1 MNSTSLDCDPISRND
16 SASNISIQE
25 SELSGFKLDS
35 SLSHQKQS
43 TPLNGGFRPMRSA
56 ASLFSK
62 FNLFRTLC
70 LLLAISVTGLASAAP
85 IARIASNDYTAGS
98 TGQYVVIQ
106 IDDVEAEIIRKNLIG
121 YTTIILPV
129 KSGTVY
135 KSIMGANGTLGI
147 RLPNNNFAQR
157 ICEILGRPITTT
169 SVNRSGEIPL
179 NDPNEIFKVFNGEF
193 DLLIDDGKINHTKG
207 STIYKLENYKLN
219 TIRK

>member
-1 MNSTSLDCDPISRND
+1 MKNKVTQRVNSNSKK
-16 SASNISIQE
+16 SILNAAE
-25 SELSGFKLDS
+25 VI
-35 SLSHQKQS
+35 
-43 TPLNGGFRPMRSA
+43 LNGGIIVYPTDTLYGFGVDANNISA
-56 ASLFSK
+56 INKLNK
-62 FNLFRTLC
+62 LKGREGP
-70 LLLAISVTGLASAAP
+70 ISVVMQDINTIISCAK
-85 IARIASNDYTAGS
+85 
-98 TGQYVVIQ
+98 

-135 KSIMGANGTLGI
+135 KSIMGEGKTLGI
-147 RLPNNNFAQR
+147 RLPDHSFASNLCKL
-157 ICEILGRPITTT
+157 IDGPITTT

>member
-1 MNSTSLDCDPISRND
+1 MKNKVTQRVNSNSKK
-16 SASNISIQE
+16 SILNAAE
-25 SELSGFKLDS
+25 VI
-35 SLSHQKQS
+35 
-43 TPLNGGFRPMRSA
+43 LNGGIIVYPTDTLYGFGVDANNISA
-56 ASLFSK
+56 INKLNK
-62 FNLFRTLC
+62 LKGREGP
-70 LLLAISVTGLASAAP
+70 ISVVMQDINTIISCAK
-85 IARIASNDYTAGS
+85 
-98 TGQYVVIQ
+98 

-135 KSIMGANGTLGI
+135 KSIMGEGETLGV
-147 RLPNNNFAQR
+147 RLPDHSFATNLCKL
-157 ICEILGRPITTT
+157 IDGPITTT

>member
-1 MNSTSLDCDPISRND
+1 MKNKVTQRVNSNSKK
-16 SASNISIQE
+16 SILNAAE
-25 SELSGFKLDS
+25 VI
-35 SLSHQKQS
+35 
-43 TPLNGGFRPMRSA
+43 LNGGIIVYPTDTLYGFGVDANNISA
-56 ASLFSK
+56 INKLNK
-62 FNLFRTLC
+62 LKGREGP
-70 LLLAISVTGLASAAP
+70 ISVVMQDINTIISCAK
-85 IARIASNDYTAGS
+85 
-98 TGQYVVIQ
+98 

-135 KSIMGANGTLGI
+135 KSIMGEGETLGV
-147 RLPNNNFAQR
+147 RLPDHSFATNLCKL
-157 ICEILGRPITTT
+157 IDGPITST

>member
-1 MNSTSLDCDPISRND
+1 MKNKVTQRVNSNSKK
-16 SASNISIQE
+16 SILNAAE
-25 SELSGFKLDS
+25 VI
-35 SLSHQKQS
+35 
-43 TPLNGGFRPMRSA
+43 LNGGIIVYPTDTLYGFGVDANNISA
-56 ASLFSK
+56 INKLNK
-62 FNLFRTLC
+62 LKGREGP
-70 LLLAISVTGLASAAP
+70 ISVVMQDINTIISCAK
-85 IARIASNDYTAGS
+85 
-98 TGQYVVIQ
+98 

-135 KSIMGANGTLGI
+135 KSIMGEGETLGI
-147 RLPNNNFAQR
+147 RLPDHSFATNLCKL
-157 ICEILGRPITTT
+157 INGPITTT

-193 DLLIDDGKINHTKG
+193 DLLIDDGKINNTKG

>member
-1 MNSTSLDCDPISRND
+1 MKNKVTQRVNSNSKKSLLNAAEVI
-16 SASNISIQE
+16 
-25 SELSGFKLDS
+25 
-35 SLSHQKQS
+35 
-43 TPLNGGFRPMRSA
+43 LNGGIIVYPTDTLYGFGVDANNISA
-56 ASLFSK
+56 INKLNK
-62 FNLFRTLC
+62 LKGREGP
-70 LLLAISVTGLASAAP
+70 ISVVMQDINTIISCAK
-85 IARIASNDYTAGS
+85 
-98 TGQYVVIQ
+98 

-135 KSIMGANGTLGI
+135 KSIMGEGETLGI
-147 RLPNNNFAQR
+147 RLPDHSFATNLSKL
-157 ICEILGRPITTT
+157 IDGPITTT

-179 NDPNEIFKVFNGEF
+179 NDPNEIFKVFNGEI

>member
-1 MNSTSLDCDPISRND
+1 MKNKVTRRVNSNSKK
-16 SASNISIQE
+16 SILNAAE
-25 SELSGFKLDS
+25 VI
-35 SLSHQKQS
+35 
-43 TPLNGGFRPMRSA
+43 LNGGIIVYPTDTLYGFGVDANNISA
-56 ASLFSK
+56 INKLNK
-62 FNLFRTLC
+62 LKGREGP
-70 LLLAISVTGLASAAP
+70 ISVVMQDINTIISCAK
-85 IARIASNDYTAGS
+85 
-98 TGQYVVIQ
+98 

-135 KSIMGANGTLGI
+135 KSIMGEGETLGI
-147 RLPNNNFAQR
+147 RLPDHSFATNLCKL
-157 ICEILGRPITTT
+157 IDGPITTT

>member
-1 MNSTSLDCDPISRND
+1 MKNKVTQRVNSNSKK
-16 SASNISIQE
+16 SILNAAE
-25 SELSGFKLDS
+25 VI
-35 SLSHQKQS
+35 
-43 TPLNGGFRPMRSA
+43 LNGGIIVYPTDTLYGFGVDANNISA
-56 ASLFSK
+56 INKLNK
-62 FNLFRTLC
+62 LKGREGP
-70 LLLAISVTGLASAAP
+70 ISVVMQDINTIISGAK
-85 IARIASNDYTAGS
+85 
-98 TGQYVVIQ
+98 

-135 KSIMGANGTLGI
+135 KSIMGEGETLGI
-147 RLPNNNFAQR
+147 RLPDHSFATNLCKL
-157 ICEILGRPITTT
+157 IDGPITTT

>member
-1 MNSTSLDCDPISRND
+1 MKNKVTQRVNSNSKK
-16 SASNISIQE
+16 SILNAAE
-25 SELSGFKLDS
+25 VI
-35 SLSHQKQS
+35 
-43 TPLNGGFRPMRSA
+43 LNGGIIVYPTDTLYGFGVDANNISA
-56 ASLFSK
+56 INKLNK
-62 FNLFRTLC
+62 LKGREGP
-70 LLLAISVTGLASAAP
+70 ISVVMQDINTIISCAK
-85 IARIASNDYTAGS
+85 
-98 TGQYVVIQ
+98 

-135 KSIMGANGTLGI
+135 KSIMGEGETLGI
-147 RLPNNNFAQR
+147 RLPDHSFATNLCKL
-157 ICEILGRPITTT
+157 IDGPITTT

-193 DLLIDDGKINHTKG
+193 DLLIDDGKINHEKG

>member
-1 MNSTSLDCDPISRND
+1 MKNKVTQRVNSNSKKSFVNAAEVI
-16 SASNISIQE
+16 
-25 SELSGFKLDS
+25 
-35 SLSHQKQS
+35 
-43 TPLNGGFRPMRSA
+43 LNGGIIVYPTDTLYGFGVDANNISA
-56 ASLFSK
+56 INKLNK
-62 FNLFRTLC
+62 LKGREGP
-70 LLLAISVTGLASAAP
+70 ISVVMQDINTIISCAK
-85 IARIASNDYTAGS
+85 
-98 TGQYVVIQ
+98 

-135 KSIMGANGTLGI
+135 KSIMGEGETLGI
-147 RLPNNNFAQR
+147 RLPDHSFATNLCKL
-157 ICEILGRPITTT
+157 IDGPITTT

>member
-1 MNSTSLDCDPISRND
+1 MKNKVTQRVNSNSKK
-16 SASNISIQE
+16 SILNAAE
-25 SELSGFKLDS
+25 VI
-35 SLSHQKQS
+35 
-43 TPLNGGFRPMRSA
+43 LNGGIIVYPTDTLYGFGVDANNISA
-56 ASLFSK
+56 INKLNK
-62 FNLFRTLC
+62 LKGREGP
-70 LLLAISVTGLASAAP
+70 ISVVMQDINTIISCAK
-85 IARIASNDYTAGS
+85 
-98 TGQYVVIQ
+98 

-135 KSIMGANGTLGI
+135 KSIMGEGKTLGI
-147 RLPNNNFAQR
+147 RLPDHSFATNLCKL
-157 ICEILGRPITTT
+157 IGGPITTT

>member
-1 MNSTSLDCDPISRND
+1 MKNKVTQRVNSNSKK
-16 SASNISIQE
+16 SILNAAE
-25 SELSGFKLDS
+25 VI
-35 SLSHQKQS
+35 
-43 TPLNGGFRPMRSA
+43 LNGGIIVYPTDTLYGFGVDANNISA
-56 ASLFSK
+56 INKLNK
-62 FNLFRTLC
+62 LKGREGP
-70 LLLAISVTGLASAAP
+70 ISVVMQDINTIISCAK
-85 IARIASNDYTAGS
+85 
-98 TGQYVVIQ
+98 

-135 KSIMGANGTLGI
+135 KSIMGEGETLGI
-147 RLPNNNFAQR
+147 RLPDHSFATNLCKL
-157 ICEILGRPITTT
+157 IDGPITTT

-193 DLLIDDGKINHTKG
+193 DLLIDDGKINHAKG

>member
-1 MNSTSLDCDPISRND
+1 MKNKVTQRVNSNSKK
-16 SASNISIQE
+16 SILNAAE
-25 SELSGFKLDS
+25 VI
-35 SLSHQKQS
+35 
-43 TPLNGGFRPMRSA
+43 LNGGIIVYPTDTLYGFGVDANNISA
-56 ASLFSK
+56 INKLNK
-62 FNLFRTLC
+62 LKGREGP
-70 LLLAISVTGLASAAP
+70 ISVVMQDINTIISCAK
-85 IARIASNDYTAGS
+85 
-98 TGQYVVIQ
+98 

-135 KSIMGANGTLGI
+135 KSIMGEGETLGI
-147 RLPNNNFAQR
+147 RLPDHSFATNLCKL
-157 ICEILGRPITTT
+157 IDGPITTT

-193 DLLIDDGKINHTKG
+193 DLLIDDGIINHTKG

>member
-1 MNSTSLDCDPISRND
+1 MKNKVTQRVNSNSKK
-16 SASNISIQE
+16 SILNAAE
-25 SELSGFKLDS
+25 VI
-35 SLSHQKQS
+35 
-43 TPLNGGFRPMRSA
+43 LNGGIIVYPTVTLYGFGVDANNISA
-56 ASLFSK
+56 INKLNK
-62 FNLFRTLC
+62 LKGREGP
-70 LLLAISVTGLASAAP
+70 ISVVMQDINTIISCAK
-85 IARIASNDYTAGS
+85 
-98 TGQYVVIQ
+98 

-135 KSIMGANGTLGI
+135 KSIMGEGETLGI
-147 RLPNNNFAQR
+147 RLPDHSFATNLCKL
-157 ICEILGRPITTT
+157 IDGPITTT
-169 SVNRSGEIPL
+169 SVNRSREIPL

>member
-1 MNSTSLDCDPISRND
+1 MEINKYNMKNKVTQRVNSNYIK
-16 SASNISIQE
+16 SILNAAE
-25 SELSGFKLDS
+25 VI
-35 SLSHQKQS
+35 
-43 TPLNGGFRPMRSA
+43 LNGGIIVYPTDTLYGFGVDANNISA
-56 ASLFSK
+56 INKLNK
-62 FNLFRTLC
+62 LKGREGP
-70 LLLAISVTGLASAAP
+70 ISVVMQDINTIISCAK
-85 IARIASNDYTAGS
+85 
-98 TGQYVVIQ
+98 

-135 KSIMGANGTLGI
+135 KSIMGEGETLGI
-147 RLPNNNFAQR
+147 RLPDHSFATNLCKL
-157 ICEILGRPITTT
+157 IDGPITTT

>member
-1 MNSTSLDCDPISRND
+1 MKNKVTQRVNSNSKK
-16 SASNISIQE
+16 SILNAAE
-25 SELSGFKLDS
+25 VI
-35 SLSHQKQS
+35 
-43 TPLNGGFRPMRSA
+43 LNGGIIVYPTDTLYGFGVDANNISA
-56 ASLFSK
+56 INKLNK
-62 FNLFRTLC
+62 LKGRKGP
-70 LLLAISVTGLASAAP
+70 ISVVMQDIDTIISCAK
-85 IARIASNDYTAGS
+85 
-98 TGQYVVIQ
+98 

-135 KSIMGANGTLGI
+135 KSIMGEGETLGI
-147 RLPNNNFAQR
+147 RLPDHSFATNLCKL
-157 ICEILGRPITTT
+157 IDGPITTT

>member
-1 MNSTSLDCDPISRND
+1 MKNKVTQRVNSNSKK
-16 SASNISIQE
+16 SILNAAE
-25 SELSGFKLDS
+25 VI
-35 SLSHQKQS
+35 
-43 TPLNGGFRPMRSA
+43 LNGGIIVYPTDTLYGFGVDANNISA
-56 ASLFSK
+56 INKLNK
-62 FNLFRTLC
+62 LKGREGP
-70 LLLAISVTGLASAAP
+70 ISVVMQDINTIISCAK
-85 IARIASNDYTAGS
+85 
-98 TGQYVVIQ
+98 

-135 KSIMGANGTLGI
+135 KSIMGEGETLGI
-147 RLPNNNFAQR
+147 RLPDHSFATNLCKL
-157 ICEILGRPITTT
+157 IDGPITTT

-193 DLLIDDGKINHTKG
+193 DLLIDDGKINNTKG

>member
-1 MNSTSLDCDPISRND
+1 MKNKVTQRVNSNSKK
-16 SASNISIQE
+16 SILNAAE
-25 SELSGFKLDS
+25 VI
-35 SLSHQKQS
+35 
-43 TPLNGGFRPMRSA
+43 LNGGIIVYPTDTLYGFGVDANNISA
-56 ASLFSK
+56 INKLNK
-62 FNLFRTLC
+62 LKGREGP
-70 LLLAISVTGLASAAP
+70 ISVVMQDINTIISCAK
-85 IARIASNDYTAGS
+85 
-98 TGQYVVIQ
+98 
-106 IDDVEAEIIRKNLIG
+106 IDDVEAGIIRKNLIG

-135 KSIMGANGTLGI
+135 KSIMGEGETLGI
-147 RLPNNNFAQR
+147 RLPDHSFATNLCKL
-157 ICEILGRPITTT
+157 INGPITTT

>member
-1 MNSTSLDCDPISRND
+1 MKNKVTQRVNSNSKK
-16 SASNISIQE
+16 SILNAAE
-25 SELSGFKLDS
+25 VI
-35 SLSHQKQS
+35 
-43 TPLNGGFRPMRSA
+43 LNGGIIVYPTDTLYGFGVYANNISA
-56 ASLFSK
+56 INKLNK
-62 FNLFRTLC
+62 LKGREGP
-70 LLLAISVTGLASAAP
+70 ISVVMQDINTIISCAK
-85 IARIASNDYTAGS
+85 
-98 TGQYVVIQ
+98 

-129 KSGTVY
+129 KCGTVY
-135 KSIMGANGTLGI
+135 KSIMGEGETLGI
-147 RLPNNNFAQR
+147 RLPDHSFATNLCKL
-157 ICEILGRPITTT
+157 IDGPITTT

>member
-1 MNSTSLDCDPISRND
+1 MKNKVTQRVNSNSKK
-16 SASNISIQE
+16 SILNAAE
-25 SELSGFKLDS
+25 VI
-35 SLSHQKQS
+35 
-43 TPLNGGFRPMRSA
+43 LNGGIIVYPTDTLYGFGVDANNISA
-56 ASLFSK
+56 INKLNK
-62 FNLFRTLC
+62 LKGREGP
-70 LLLAISVTGLASAAP
+70 ISVVMQDINTIISCAK
-85 IARIASNDYTAGS
+85 
-98 TGQYVVIQ
+98 

-135 KSIMGANGTLGI
+135 KSIMGEGETLGI
-147 RLPNNNFAQR
+147 RLPDHSFATNLCKL
-157 ICEILGRPITTT
+157 IDGPITTT
-169 SVNRSGEIPL
+169 SVNRSGEMPL